1 MKSLNREL
9 QILVVEDSENDAL
22 LLALAIE
29 RSGVRCVCHRVETAE
44 TMAAA
49 LRSQEWD
56 AVIADYV
63 LPNFDGLA
71 ALAMVKES
79 GLDVP
84 FIIVSGHITD
94 DTAVA
99 AMKAGAHDY
108 VMKDKLARLAP
119 AIAREMRDAA
129 VRRAQRVS
137 KDALWD
143 EQAFRAAIE
152 ISIPSGIA
160 VVDLD
165 GRQSYV
171 NPAFCRMVG
180 WSEAELIDRKP
191 PFDYWPPEERDNI
204 TAALAEVVEGR
215 APPGGLEFRLRRSNG
230 ERFDTLMLVTP
241 LKDSFENITGWL
253 SSITDITQ
261 RKQAEDALRRS
272 HEELEARVRQR
283 TADLSAAN
291 NQLQAALVERRRLEH
306 ELLEITD
313 KERRRIGLNLHDDM
327 GQKLTGIALMMK
339 GLQVSLARSRSADAR
354 EAAKIHKLIQ
364 ETMSQTRDLSHD
376 LVTIDAHETNLV
388 SALERLVSRVQRTFD
403 ISCRFRHETA
413 APPLDA
419 GVVSQLYKITQEAVT
434 NAIKHGTA
442 RNVEITLTNGTGRLL
457 LEIRNDGA
465 PFPSVLSANAG
476 IGLHIM
482 SYRANMIRASTRG
495 QAGQPSRHDC
505 DLLRARCVGVT
516 SAPEQGVP
524 PRPWR
529 PRSASTRPPHEY

>member
-1 MKSLNREL
+1 MKREL

-22 LLALAIE
+22 LLELALE
-29 RSGVRCVCHRVETAE
+29 RSGLRCACRRVETASDV
-44 TMAAA
+44 AAA
-49 LRSQEWD
+49 LQAQDWD
-56 AVIADYV
+56 AIIADYV

-71 ALAMVKES
+71 ALAMVKERKV
-79 GLDVP
+79 DVP
-84 FIIVSGHITD
+84 FIIVSGHITE

-129 VRRAQRVS
+129 VRRAQRAS
-137 KDALWD
+137 EEELRD

-152 ISIPSGIA
+152 TSIPSGIA

-180 WSEAELIDRKP
+180 WTESELINRRP
-191 PFDYWPPEERDNI
+191 PFDYWPPEERENI
-204 TAALAEVVEGR
+204 TAALAKVVEGH
-215 APPGGLEFRLRRSNG
+215 APPGGFELRLCRKDG
-230 ERFDTLMLVTP
+230 ERFDTLLQVTA

-272 HEELEARVRQR
+272 HEELEGRVRQR

-291 NQLQAALVERRRLEH
+291 KQLQAALTERRRLEH

-313 KERRRIGLNLHDDM
+313 KERRRIGLNLHDDL
-327 GQKLTGIALMMK
+327 GQKLTGIALMLK
-339 GLQVSLARSRSADAR
+339 GLQVKLARRGSEDAV
-354 EAAKIHKLIQ
+354 EASKIHKLIQ
-364 ETMSQTRDLSHD
+364 ETMNQTRDLSHD
-376 LVTIDAHETNLV
+376 LVTLDVQETDLV
-388 SALERLVSRVQRTFD
+388 SALERLVSRVQRTFE

-413 APPLDA
+413 LPALDA
-419 GVVSQLYKITQEAVT
+419 GTVGQLYKITQEAVT
-434 NAIKHGTA
+434 NAVKHGAA
-442 RNVEITLTNGTGRLL
+442 RRVEINLTNGSGLILL
-457 LEIRNDGA
+457 AIRNDGA
-465 PFPSVLSANAG
+465 SFPSALGPNAG

-482 SYRANMIRASTRG
+482 SYRAHLIGASLEIKPADTEG
-495 QAGQPSRHDC
+495 TVVTCSLP
-505 DLLRARCVGVT
+505 LVVT
-516 SAPEQGVP
+516 SAQQQPAA
-524 PRPWR
+524 PRP
-529 PRSASTRPPHEY
+529 